1 MQRLAIPDDYFAP
14 LEGKIKSP
22 EKTERND
29 AVCYSSNDLSNV
41 WSCSTVTNG
50 KEMR

>member
-22 EKTERND
+22 EKKQKGTMPCATPR
-29 AVCYSSNDLSNV
+29 
-41 WSCSTVTNG
+41 
-50 KEMR
+50 MI